1 MFDFFSLMVA
11 IVALIVA
18 RKTFN
23 KIAALKARLYTL
35 ERSLAPA
42 SAAAT
47 VPPPLAPHR
56 EPEQVIPEPPPAIA
70 ADQPVPAVET
80 EPAAPVARALAAT
93 RQDAARAALTPPPLP
108 PLPRP
113 PDT

>member
-23 KIAALKARLYTL
+23 EIAALKARLYTL
-35 ERSLAPA
+35 ERSSAPA

-47 VPPPLAPHR
+47 PPPLAPR
-56 EPEQVIPEPPPAIA
+56 QAPDQTFSSSPPKVPAEPAI
-70 ADQPVPAVET
+70 VAVRSRRGSDLRGGQGCGGRRGGGLASEGS
-80 EPAAPVARALAAT
+80 AP
-93 RQDAARAALTPPPLP
+93 
-108 PLPRP
+108 
-113 PDT
+113 